1 MISPETLE
9 MLQKGGSYLL
19 LVIAIGWLIRDRNR
33 LLAIVAEK
41 DDKLLS
47 LSERTIVV
55 MTELK
60 GLLSGRG
67 GAK

>member
-9 MLQKGGSYLL
+9 MLQRGGSYLL
-19 LVIAIGWLIRDRNR
+19 LVLAIGWLIRDRNR

-47 LSERTIVV
+47 LSERTIMV

-67 GAK
+67 GSK